1 MRLPVFIAA
10 ILIFQSLAG
19 CAAPE
24 PAVIDPPQEMA
35 EAVEPF
41 LAALRAGDREE
52 AELLIS
58 DTATDELATQFAAD
72 HKLLAAAPMLTPRF
86 LLPQQDLGLDQD
98 NTETTLVYAARKDG
112 KWTSATIRLNQF
124 DDEPAVVEYWRITN
138 TAPQPVLFSTNE
150 QKAFRQ
156 VLPGV
161 LAALIGTGFLGLL
174 LVIGLIWIVRRK
186 PHLVNPEIETDM
198 RDAAVSTREEEQK

>member
-1 MRLPVFIAA
+1 
-10 ILIFQSLAG
+10 
-19 CAAPE
+19 
-24 PAVIDPPQEMA
+24 
-35 EAVEPF
+35 
-41 LAALRAGDREE
+41 
-52 AELLIS
+52 
-58 DTATDELATQFAAD
+58 
-72 HKLLAAAPMLTPRF
+72 
-86 LLPQQDLGLDQD
+86 LPQQDLGLDQD